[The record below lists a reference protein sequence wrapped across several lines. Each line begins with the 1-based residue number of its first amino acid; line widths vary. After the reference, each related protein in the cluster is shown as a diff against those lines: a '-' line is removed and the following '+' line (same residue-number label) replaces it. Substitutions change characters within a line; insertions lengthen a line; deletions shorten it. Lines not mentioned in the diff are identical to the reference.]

1 MRLILLRSC
10 RFLKVSPFFTGRPG
24 RGGFR
29 CLLQHLIRR
38 FPLRYDPLYWGAVF
52 PLGMYAV
59 ATKQMAATQGLP
71 FLAALAPAFFVVAL
85 AAWMLTF
92 IGLARELVH
101 QARRTAT

>member
-1 MRLILLRSC
+1 
-10 RFLKVSPFFTGRPG
+10 
-24 RGGFR
+24 
-29 CLLQHLIRR
+29 
-38 FPLRYDPLYWGAVF
+38 
-52 PLGMYAV
+52 MYAV